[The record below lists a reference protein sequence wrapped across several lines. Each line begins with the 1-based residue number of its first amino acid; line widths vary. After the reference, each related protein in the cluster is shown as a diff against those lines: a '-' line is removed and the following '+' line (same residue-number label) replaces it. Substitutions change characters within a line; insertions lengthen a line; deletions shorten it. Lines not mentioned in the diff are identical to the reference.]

1 LGIPNSSNVR
11 RNHLSISNQ
20 DQSVQFIY
28 LVLISSFLGPFSLKA
43 AMLSVY
49 ETRHPKMFK
58 VMLTIFPVFVQQ
70 QHPAAD
76 RSSGG
81 SPMSLVH
88 PKLYGALPASQTPK
102 IITPKVRAL

>member
-1 LGIPNSSNVR
+1 
-11 RNHLSISNQ
+11 
-20 DQSVQFIY
+20 
-28 LVLISSFLGPFSLKA
+28 
-43 AMLSVY
+43 ML
-49 ETRHPKMFK
+49 K

-88 PKLYGALPASQTPK
+88 PKLHGTLPASQTPE
-102 IITPKVRAL
+102 IITPKVRTLWFLRHFQKPQMSHTRECSGKC

>member
-1 LGIPNSSNVR
+1 
-11 RNHLSISNQ
+11 
-20 DQSVQFIY
+20 
-28 LVLISSFLGPFSLKA
+28 
-43 AMLSVY
+43 ML
-49 ETRHPKMFK
+49 K